1 MPLGIERH
9 NRILGYRLAAAGT
22 ARREQLLEVD
32 AAVGPAVPLIERGA
46 HQWLLAWTGAH
57 EALLVPRL
65 LHGLDGALST
75 SDKRIFTII
84 ISKSA
89 NLQSKLDYICMYID
103 INISL
108 IHTIHNMHNHSQSIA
123 HAQPPLEWP

>member
-9 NRILGYRLAAAGT
+9 NRILRYRLAAAGT

-32 AAVGPAVPLIERGA
+32 AAVWPAVPLVERGA
-46 HQWLLAWTGAH
+46 HQWLLAWAGAH

-65 LHGLDGALST
+65 LHGLDGALSANE
-75 SDKRIFTII
+75 KRIFNIS

-89 NLQSKLDYICMYID
+89 NLHDQHLTIYVYID
-103 INISL
+103 IHIS
-108 IHTIHNMHNHSQSIA
+108 Q
-123 HAQPPLEWP
+123 